1 MTEQQKEAKRARERA
16 RYAAYAEHIKA
27 QRRAWRAAHPEQAKA
42 RHRAW
47 RKLHPGYDNAW
58 YKAHPEGARER
69 ARRQHTNNPEEHRKR
84 CRQWRAAHPGYVAA
98 WHRARKKVDV
108 GFRLSCALR
117 SRLCKALKSR
127 GLRKTTATMKLA
139 GCSLNFLRNFLEAQF
154 QPGMSWEN
162 YGAWHIDH
170 LRPCAAFDLRDPA
183 QQKECFHFSNLQPLW
198 ATENWKKND
207 KY

>member
-1 MTEQQKEAKRARERA
+1 
-16 RYAAYAEHIKA
+16 
-27 QRRAWRAAHPEQAKA
+27 
-42 RHRAW
+42 
-47 RKLHPGYDNAW
+47 
-58 YKAHPEGARER
+58 
-69 ARRQHTNNPEEHRKR
+69 
-84 CRQWRAAHPGYVAA
+84 
-98 WHRARKKVDV
+98 
-108 GFRLSCALR
+108 
-117 SRLCKALKSR
+117 
-127 GLRKTTATMKLA
+127 MKLA